1 MKKVFE
7 EPKLEMISIYDVVAN
22 QLPLLISVEVTR
34 AVLVGANCNI

>member
-22 QLPLLISVEVTR
+22 QLPPVDLGGSNEGGPGWGEL
-34 AVLVGANCNI
+34 